1 MVSISLFVELLRTRP
16 LTLFWTMAGLQV
28 VLWTLVPLLFYS
40 APPGQLPLVLA
51 IGHDFQLGTD
61 FGPPLAFWLAELAY
75 RAAGMFGVYLLSQ
88 VCIVVTFWAVLNLGR
103 AVVGEIHAVMAVLL
117 MAGVAVFSVPTP
129 EFGPA
134 ILATPLWALLLF
146 HYWRAAHRGEFIY
159 WLAVGVE
166 GGLLLLTTY
175 GGLILIG
182 LVVLFM
188 FSSKVG
194 RSHLQTVGPW
204 VAGLVIVVILFPYL
218 IWLDLGGGTSLI
230 SLAQVMQNLRTW
242 AWMLG
247 ALLVAHLGLDILVLL
262 GRGAI
267 IPSRGKPPEV
277 MREGVDPGARLFVY
291 FFALAPALAMALFS
305 FLSPRPEN
313 FMAAPLA
320 VMSGLAVI
328 VAAGDR
334 IRIEHQYVIG
344 YAWAALMI
352 LPPVLVALAIV
363 IQPWIFAVDLRVGRP
378 AKEIGQ
384 FFAESFQ
391 RRTGKPLE
399 IVGGDQPIAALISL
413 TAPTRPSLFLESAPE
428 YLPKVT
434 KREIE
439 EKGAVL
445 VWQAADTTGRPPAE
459 ILRQFPGIVAEVPHT
474 FSRRFQGRMPL
485 MRLGWGMIR
494 PHVPGV
500 VPELPPE
507 PLTPPQ
513 PIPAPPPEPQWQ
525 MPQFPQTPPQGTPQ
539 AQQPAAPQPAP
550 APAPPRERRE
560 PRTMPQ
566 LERHAPQ

>member
-40 APPGQLPLVLA
+40 APPGQLPLVIA
-51 IGHDFQLGTD
+51 IGREFQLGTD
-61 FGPPLAFWLAELAY
+61 FGPPLAFWLAELAF

-88 VCIVVTFWAVLNLGR
+88 ICIVVTYWAVLNLGR

-117 MAGVAVFSVPTP
+117 MAGIAVFSVPTP
-129 EFGPA
+129 EFGPS
-134 ILATPLWALLLF
+134 ILATPLWAMLLF
-146 HYWRAAHRGEFIY
+146 HYWRAAHRGKFIY

-182 LVVLFM
+182 LVVVFM
-188 FSSKVG
+188 LSSKVG

-204 VAGLVIVVILFPYL
+204 FAGLVIVVVLFPYL
-218 IWLDLGGGTSLI
+218 VWLDLGGGTRFAGF
-230 SLAQVMQNLRTW
+230 AQVIQNLRMW

-247 ALLVAHLGLDILVLL
+247 ALLISHLGLDILVLL

-267 IPSRGKPPEV
+267 IPSRSKPPEIT
-277 MREGVDPGARLFVY
+277 REGVDPGARLFVY
-291 FFALAPALAMALFS
+291 FFAIAPALAMALFS

-320 VMSGLAVI
+320 AMSGLAVI

-334 IRIEHQYVIG
+334 IRIEHQYLIG
-344 YAWAALMI
+344 YAWAAMMI
-352 LPPVLVALAIV
+352 LPPVLVALAIM

-399 IVGGDQPIAALISL
+399 IVGGDLPIAALISL
-413 TAPTRPSLFLESAPE
+413 AAPTRPSLYLESAPE

-439 EKGAVL
+439 EKGAVV
-445 VWQAADTTGRPPAE
+445 VWQAADTAGPPAE
-459 ILRQFPGIVAEVPHT
+459 ILRQFPDIVAEVPQT

-500 VPELPPE
+500 VPEPPSQ
-507 PLTPPQ
+507 PLTPQ

-525 MPQFPQTPPQGTPQ
+525 MPQFPQTSPQ
-539 AQQPAAPQPAP
+539 AQQPVAPGAAAP
-550 APAPPRERRE
+550 APSPATRE
-560 PRTMPQ
+560 PSQRQPRSVPQ

>member
-16 LTLFWTMAGLQV
+16 LTLFWTMAGLQI

-51 IGHDFQLGTD
+51 IGHEFQLGTD

-88 VCIVVTFWAVLNLGR
+88 ICIVVTFWAVLNLGR

-146 HYWRAAHRGEFIY
+146 HYWRAAHRGELIY
-159 WLAVGVE
+159 WLAVGLE

-182 LVVLFM
+182 LVVTFM
-188 FSSKVG
+188 LSSRVG
-194 RSHLQTVGPW
+194 RSHLETVGPW
-204 VAGLVIVVILFPYL
+204 VAGLVTVIILFPYL
-218 IWLDLGGGTSLI
+218 IWLDLGGGTNLI
-230 SLAQVMQNLRTW
+230 GLAQVVQNLRMW
-242 AWMLG
+242 GWMLA
-247 ALLVAHLGLDILVLL
+247 ALLVGHLGLGILVVL
-262 GRGAI
+262 GRGYI
-267 IPSRGKPPEV
+267 IPSRSKPPEV
-277 MREGVDPGARLFVY
+277 MRDGVDPGARVFVY
-291 FFALAPALAMALFS
+291 FFALAPVVAMGLFS
-305 FLSPRPEN
+305 LLSPRPEN

-320 VMSGLAVI
+320 AMSGLAVI

-352 LPPVLVALAIV
+352 LPPVLVALAV
-363 IQPWIFAVDLRVGRP
+363 TIQPWIFAVDLRVGRP
-378 AKEIGQ
+378 AKDIGQ

-413 TAPTRPSLFLESAPE
+413 TAPTRPSLYLESAPE

-434 KREIE
+434 RREIE
-439 EKGAVL
+439 EKGAVV
-445 VWQAADTTGRPPAE
+445 VWPATDTTGRPPPE
-459 ILRQFPGIVAEVPHT
+459 ILRQFPDLVTEVPRAFT
-474 FSRRFQGRMPL
+474 RRFQGRMPL
-485 MRLGWGMIR
+485 LRLGWGMIR
-494 PHVPGV
+494 PHTPGMV
-500 VPELPPE
+500 VEPPPE
-507 PLTPPQ
+507 PQAPPV
-513 PIPAPPPEPQWQ
+513 PIPAPPPEPQWH
-525 MPQFPQTPPQGTPQ
+525 MPQFPQSPPQ
-539 AQQPAAPQPAP
+539 AQQPAAPAPSAAP
-550 APAPPRERRE
+550 APTTRDQPQRQ
-560 PRTMPQ
+560 PRTVPQ

>member
-75 RAAGMFGVYLLSQ
+75 RVAGMFGVYLLSQ

-230 SLAQVMQNLRTW
+230 SFAQVLQNLRTW

-267 IPSRGKPPEV
+267 IPSRSKPPEV

-439 EKGAVL
+439 ERGAVL

-494 PHVPGV
+494 PHMPGA

-525 MPQFPQTPPQGTPQ
+525 MPQFPQTPPQP
-539 AQQPAAPQPAP
+539 QQPATPAP
-550 APAPPRERRE
+550 APAPPPATRE
-560 PRTMPQ
+560 PSQRQPRTVPQ
-566 LERHAPQ
+566 IERHAPQ